1 MCTRACTTT
10 QQCGAGLICS
20 GPLFANVSGDFC
32 ADPCTNNSQCP
43 VGRGCQ
49 LRDNRTGDA
58 FDPVCAEPI
67 GTLAT
72 GAASVDGLQCQSG
85 LVVSGQCSELCNAAA
100 NTCPSL
106 MPTCVALDIQTPA
119 GGIQSVTAC
128 VGP

>member
-1 MCTRACTTT
+1 M
-10 QQCGAGLICS
+10 
-20 GPLFANVSGDFC
+20 
-32 ADPCTNNSQCP
+32 
-43 VGRGCQ
+43 
-49 LRDNRTGDA
+49 
-58 FDPVCAEPI
+58 CAEPI

-100 NTCPSL
+100 NTCPSV

-119 GGIQSVTAC
+119 GGIQLVTAC